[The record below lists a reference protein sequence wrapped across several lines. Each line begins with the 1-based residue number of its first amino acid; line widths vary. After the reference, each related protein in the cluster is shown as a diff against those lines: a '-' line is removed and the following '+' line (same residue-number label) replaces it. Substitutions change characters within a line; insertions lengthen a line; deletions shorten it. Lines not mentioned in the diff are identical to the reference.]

1 MFGTVR
7 HMVRSAAPNA
17 LSISIRGW
25 IMRTWFSMLVAGC
38 LAAVTVL
45 AQGPEVVDIRLTQP
59 PPNQLRIADLWKVE
73 LNNRSGRAVRVILHG
88 TAEETSIPDGLI
100 VEATTRILTLAPGRT
115 MVTGSDVQPIK
126 TENENARYRDALLQ
140 TGSVPTGD
148 YTICCEVISAE
159 SELVL
164 GRDCKFV
171 TVNRMSQPILISPP
185 DESAVSDRLPV
196 FTWMGST
203 PPGPGQRILYRINIA
218 EIFGAQT
225 PFDAI
230 QRNPSFLM
238 MENLTATVFQYPVS
252 ARQFEKGR
260 RYAWMITAY
269 ERTPKAQYPL
279 GVSEVWSFTYGPDD
293 VADGGG
299 RDTTGG
305 EGGKGDRRDD
315 AGGAGGD
322 TKITDV
328 CPGENWD
335 FEIGSLACWTP
346 EGDAWTD
353 QPSRGQHPVMGDVGQ
368 QRDWWLTS
376 STTALGEAAKG
387 TLLSEEFQIK
397 NSAIGFLVGGSGS
410 PDAVVELLVER
421 SSRDTFRLT
430 SRKLPGSDR
439 EFWVARSTFN
449 AVNDKRAKST
459 SMSDRLAPIEWDVR
473 PFLNRV
479 AHIVVADRSPVGH
492 VNADH
497 FRFYDLELLDT
508 IKQPVLVMAAG
519 ERHSLAVTPE
529 PKTTKDLHAKL
540 NSDIVKLAG
549 GSLQNDL
556 ETIVNETSV
565 TTKGRVRTFAA
576 TSDAMESF
584 VASPSQ
590 DPPPTDDKIAMTM
603 SPASEAKIAAFA
615 ASKLPP
621 NNIIWGWGS
630 NASKQVAR
638 AYGALVSE
646 PQTIK
651 DVKNIDAIAG
661 GMGHTLAAGRDNK
674 LYVWGENDYYQL
686 GLGASKRNVQSDPG
700 SYPTLKVVKV
710 AAGQRHSLVLG
721 ANGYVYFA
729 GYNQNGEAGLG
740 VTRIEYPTTKQTAAI
755 LHLPVLFPVI
765 GLQNIVDIAAGAN
778 HNVALGSN
786 GAIYAWGVNMYGQVG
801 QDPDSVQVDR
811 PVAIALGAPTT
822 TRKGLRN
829 LAAAVAAGDYHT
841 MALTMD
847 GTVYTW
853 GGNASGQLGDGTTT
867 DRFQPKR
874 VEGLQNIRAI
884 AAGST
889 FSMALDTAGRVWA
902 WGNNVLGQLG
912 TGDRLSSWKPVQVAR
927 VDAIRGIVAGGAHA
941 MAVRADGSL
950 WTWGTNTYGQLGE
963 GSVIDLTPV
972 PLDPPLGPMR
982 VEKLAMP

>member
-1 MFGTVR
+1 
-7 HMVRSAAPNA
+7 
-17 LSISIRGW
+17 
-25 IMRTWFSMLVAGC
+25 MRTWLSILIVGC
-38 LAAVTVL
+38 LAVMLAS
-45 AQGPEVVDIRLTQP
+45 AQGPELVDIRLTQP

-73 LNNRSGRAVRVILHG
+73 LNNRSGRTVRVYLHG

-100 VEATTRILTLAPGRT
+100 VEATTRILSLAPGRT
-115 MVTGSDVQPIK
+115 VVTGSDVQPIK
-126 TENENARYRDALLQ
+126 TENENERYRDALLQ

-159 SELVL
+159 TDLVI
-164 GRDCKFV
+164 GRDCKFT
-171 TVNRMSQPILISPP
+171 TVNRMSQPVLISPP
-185 DESAVSDRLPV
+185 DESAVADRLPV

-203 PPGPGQRILYRINIA
+203 PPGPGQRILYRLHVA

-230 QRNPSFLM
+230 QRNPAFLV
-238 MENLTATVFQYPVS
+238 MENLVATVYQYPVS
-252 ARQFEKGR
+252 ARLFEKGR

-269 ERTPKAQYPL
+269 ERTPKAQYTL
-279 GVSEVWSFTYGPDD
+279 GVSEVWSFTYGDDD
-293 VADGGG
+293 VADGGDG
-299 RDTTGG
+299 GKRDTTGDDRG
-305 EGGKGDRRDD
+305 AGDAGRRDD
-315 AGGAGGD
+315 AGGGA
-322 TKITDV
+322 TTITDV

-346 EGDAWTD
+346 EGDAWSD
-353 QPSRGQHPVMGDVGQ
+353 QPVRGQHPVMGDVGQ
-368 QRDWWLTS
+368 QRDWWVTS
-376 STTALGEAAKG
+376 NTAALGEAAKG
-387 TLLSEEFQIK
+387 SLLSEEFQIK

-421 SSRDTFRLT
+421 AARDTFRLT

-439 EFWVARSTFN
+439 EFWVARSTF
-449 AVNDKRAKST
+449 RAATAERTKST
-459 SMSDRLAPIEWDVR
+459 SMSDRFAPIEWDVR

-479 AHIVVADRSPVGH
+479 AHLLIADRSPVGH
-492 VNADH
+492 VNVDH
-497 FRFYDLELLDT
+497 FRFYDLEMLDT

-519 ERHSLAVTPE
+519 ERHSLAVTPQ

-540 NSDIVKLAG
+540 NSDIVKMAG
-549 GSLQNDL
+549 GGLQNDL

-565 TTKGRVRTFAA
+565 NTKGRVRTFAA
-576 TSDAMESF
+576 TNDALESF
-584 VASPSQ
+584 VATPSQ
-590 DPPPTDDKIAMTM
+590 DPPPTDDKIAKTM

-615 ASKLPP
+615 AAKLPP
-621 NNIIWGWGS
+621 NNMIWGWGS
-630 NASKQVAR
+630 NVAKQVAR
-638 AYGALVSE
+638 AHGAVVTE

-651 DVKNIDAIAG
+651 DVKNVEAIAG
-661 GMGHTLAAGRDNK
+661 GMAHSLAAGRDDR
-674 LYVWGENDYYQL
+674 LYVWGQNDYYQL
-686 GLGASKRNVQSDPG
+686 GLGLQKRDVQADPA
-700 SYPTLKVVKV
+700 SYPTLKVAKV

-740 VTRIEYPTTKQTAAI
+740 VTRIEYPATKQTAAI

-786 GAIYAWGVNMYGQVG
+786 GSIYAWGVNMYGQVG
-801 QDPDSVQVDR
+801 QDPDSVQVDK
-811 PVAIALGAPTT
+811 PIVVPLGAPST
-822 TRKGLRN
+822 TRKGVRN

-841 MALTMD
+841 LVLTMD
-847 GTVYTW
+847 GSVYAW

-867 DRFQPKR
+867 DRHQPRK
-874 VEGLQNIRAI
+874 VDGLQNIRAI

-902 WGNNVLGQLG
+902 WGNNAFGQLG
-912 TGDRLSSWKPVQVAR
+912 TGDRMSSWKPVQVSR
-927 VDAIRGIVAGGAHA
+927 VDAVRGIVAGGAHA

-950 WTWGTNTYGQLGE
+950 WTWGTNEFGQLGE
-963 GSVIDLTPV
+963 GPVINLTPV